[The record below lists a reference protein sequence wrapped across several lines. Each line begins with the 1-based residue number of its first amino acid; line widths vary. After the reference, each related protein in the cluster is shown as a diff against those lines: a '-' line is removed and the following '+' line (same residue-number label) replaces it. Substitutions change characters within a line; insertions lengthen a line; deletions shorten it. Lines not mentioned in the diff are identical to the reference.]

1 MSVDLV
7 LRGRRV
13 VTPEGVRAA
22 SVHVDRDAGTIVAVA
37 AFDALPAG
45 VTWVDAGD
53 AVLMPGV
60 VDTHVHVNQP
70 GRTEWEGFRTATE
83 AAAAGGITALVD
95 MPLNSIPATTT
106 LAALAEKQASTTGQL
121 WIDVG
126 FWGGVVPGNAAELA
140 PMAARGALGFK
151 CFLVESGVDEFGFV
165 REPELRPAMEELAR
179 VRRPLLVHAEVPGP
193 IDDAAAAQARAQP
206 PLDPRH
212 YATYLASRPRAAEDD
227 AVRLVVRLC
236 RETQAR
242 THIVHH
248 ASSDSLPLI
257 AAARAAG
264 LPFSAETCPHYLS
277 FAAEDIPDGATAFKC
292 APPIR
297 ERDNRELLWQAL
309 RAGTLGLVASDHS
322 PCAPA
327 LKRLDAGDF
336 QAAWGGIS
344 GLQLALSVVFTEA
357 RARGFDIADVVRW
370 MCAGPAELAGVAGR
384 KGTIAAGADADLVV
398 FRDDATQVVTA
409 EKLRHRH
416 KLTPYAGRTL
426 AGVVESTY
434 VRGRRVWHA
443 GALEG
448 DAPHGRTF
456 DRERIR

>member
-7 LRGRRV
+7 LRGQRV

-22 SVHVDRDAGTIVAVA
+22 SVHVDRTSGRIVAVA
-37 AFDALPAG
+37 GYDAVPAG
-45 VTWVDAGD
+45 ADIVDAGE
-53 AVLMPGV
+53 AALMPGV
-60 VDTHVHVNQP
+60 VDTHVHVNEP

-83 AAAAGGITALVD
+83 AAAAGGVTALVD

-106 LAALAEKQASTTGQL
+106 LAALAQKQESTRGQL

-140 PMAARGALGFK
+140 PMAGAGALGFK

-165 REPELRPAMEELAR
+165 REAELRPAMAELAR
-179 VRRPLLVHAEVPGP
+179 VGRPLLVHAEVPGP
-193 IDDAAAAQARAQP
+193 IEAAEAALARREP
-206 PLDPRH
+206 PADPRA
-212 YATYLASRPRAAEDD
+212 YATYLASRPRAAEDE
-227 AVRLVVRLC
+227 AVRLVIGLC
-236 RETQAR
+236 RDTGAR
-242 THIVHH
+242 THVVHH
-248 ASSDSLPLI
+248 ASSDSLPQI

-297 ERDNRELLWQAL
+297 ERDNREALWAAL

-322 PCAPA
+322 PCTPA
-327 LKRLDAGDF
+327 LKRLEAGDF

-344 GLQLALSVVFTEA
+344 GLQLAFSVVFTEA
-357 RARGFDIADVVRW
+357 RARGFELADVVRW

-384 KGTIAAGADADLVV
+384 KGVIAPGADADLVI
-398 FRDDATQVVTA
+398 FRDDARFEVAPERV
-409 EKLRHRH
+409 LHRH
-416 KLTPYAGRTL
+416 KVTPYAGRSL
-426 AGVVESTY
+426 LGVVASTY
-434 VRGRRVWHA
+434 VRGRRVWHE
-443 GALEG
+443 GALAD

-456 DRERIR
+456 DRETIR